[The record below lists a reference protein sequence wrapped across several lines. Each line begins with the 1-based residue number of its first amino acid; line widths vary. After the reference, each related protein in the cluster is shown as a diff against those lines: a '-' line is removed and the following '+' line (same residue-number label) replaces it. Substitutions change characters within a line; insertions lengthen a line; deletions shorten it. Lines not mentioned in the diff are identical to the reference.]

1 MFIDTGLVTATL
13 LITVRLI
20 VIFFTRAAE
29 HMSVS
34 SLTEKRFKNK
44 KISGVSDHLLQCNYF
59 IDFDHFNISATDI
72 RK

>member
-20 VIFFTRAAE
+20 FIFFTRAAE
-29 HMSVS
+29 HMNVS
-34 SLTEKRFKNK
+34 NLTEKRFKNK
-44 KISGVSDHLLQCNYF
+44 KISGVSDHLLQYNCF
-59 IDFDHFNISATDI
+59 IDFDHFNILATDI

>member
-20 VIFFTRAAE
+20 FIFFTRAAE
-29 HMSVS
+29 HMNVS
-34 SLTEKRFKNK
+34 NLTEKRFKNK
-44 KISGVSDHLLQCNYF
+44 KISGVSDHLLQCNCF
-59 IDFDHFNISATDI
+59 IDFDHFNILATDI